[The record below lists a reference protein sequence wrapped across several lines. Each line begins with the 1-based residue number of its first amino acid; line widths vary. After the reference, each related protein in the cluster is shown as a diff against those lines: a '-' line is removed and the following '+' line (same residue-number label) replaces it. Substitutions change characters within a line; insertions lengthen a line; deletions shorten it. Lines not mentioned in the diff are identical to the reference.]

1 MKFVVGAVLFFLSV
15 AGRAEVWRGLEVEP
29 ENRCSPYDRS
39 DYRYSPDLEPSIL
52 EQMGGGPIRCSYTGQ
67 TYDSFRETDIEHVVA
82 TSEAHDSGLCAASD
96 EMRRQFAGDLLN
108 LTLSDPA
115 VNRFEKRAQDA
126 GEWMPRINRVWFA
139 ETVVAVKLKYGL
151 TINPVERDS
160 LAFVLG
166 ASQTET
172 AVKFR
177 TWATLKAAVRSLFKK
192 IARRD

>member
-1 MKFVVGAVLFFLSV
+1 MHLFAALVLFILSV
-15 AGRAEVWRGLEVEP
+15 PVRAEVWRSLEVEP

-52 EQMGGGPIRCSYTGQ
+52 EQMGGPPIRCSYTGQ

-96 EMRRQFAGDLLN
+96 EVRRQFAGDLLN
-108 LTLSDPA
+108 LTLSEPA
-115 VNRFEKRAQDA
+115 VNRYEKRAKDA

-151 TINPVERDS
+151 TIDPVERDS

-166 ASQTET
+166 ASEIET
-172 AVKFR
+172 TVEISA
-177 TWATLKAAVRSLFKK
+177 WATLKATVRSLFHEN
-192 IARRD
+192 